1 MSSWGSKSISTFVR
15 RRRYTRMEHRP
26 AVTSAKVDRVAAALA
41 ERDRLI
47 GPYSKPADKL
57 VLRVTSSVFET
68 DAHQQRHFELR
79 LSWYV
84 CINLCAANDPRVRNM
99 LVLYIQE
106 TCIRCVSGSWHMV
119 IVMSLFVTRLVDEC
133 FVASLLNISPGTV
146 YSTMPVCVSCAR
158 RRWH

>member
-15 RRRYTRMEHRP
+15 RRRHMRMEHRP

-57 VLRVTSSVFET
+57 VLRVTSCVFET

-79 LSWYV
+79 FSWYV
-84 CINLCAANDPRVRNM
+84 H
-99 LVLYIQE
+99 
-106 TCIRCVSGSWHMV
+106 IRSCVATV
-119 IVMSLFVTRLVDEC
+119 ILTLLLQRMFRSSSLSTSIFDTE
-133 FVASLLNISPGTV
+133 SLNE
-146 YSTMPVCVSCAR
+146 MR
-158 RRWH
+158 